1 METLQTLKRK
11 DNKIL
16 WIKFVD
22 SKFVKTCDAL
32 VIGRDINA
40 PFLQLVGFDK
50 VGLAQSN
57 YSKLKTISV
66 RNMGVYGS
74 GDNLE
79 SYQGILLKGIDDKTI
94 TRKENCLELHVFI
107 KKKYSKWKLYM
118 ANIVFKKCF
127 LFQIKLNK

>member
-1 METLQTLKRK
+1 M
-11 DNKIL
+11 
-16 WIKFVD
+16 
-22 SKFVKTCDAL
+22 KTCDAL

-50 VGLAQSN
+50 VGLTQSN

-79 SYQGILLKGIDDKTI
+79 SYQGNLKRVLTI
-94 TRKENCLELHVFI
+94 NHYKRGHRA
-107 KKKYSKWKLYM
+107 Y
-118 ANIVFKKCF
+118 
-127 LFQIKLNK
+127 

>member
-1 METLQTLKRK
+1 MIYLTIFANKNRHFTDLK
-11 DNKIL
+11 NK
-16 WIKFVD
+16 IKFVD
-22 SKFVKTCDAL
+22 SKFVKICDEL

-79 SYQGILLKGIDDKTI
+79 SYQGNLLKGID
-94 TRKENCLELHVFI
+94 
-107 KKKYSKWKLYM
+107 
-118 ANIVFKKCF
+118 
-127 LFQIKLNK
+127 NKPLQERT

>member
-1 METLQTLKRK
+1 M
-11 DNKIL
+11 
-16 WIKFVD
+16 
-22 SKFVKTCDAL
+22 KTCDAL

-50 VGLAQSN
+50 VGLTQSN

-79 SYQGILLKGIDDKTI
+79 SYQGNLLKGIDSKNI
-94 TRKENCLELHVFI
+94 TRKENGKENGLELHIFL
-107 KKKYSKWKLYM
+107 KKK
-118 ANIVFKKCF
+118 IF
-127 LFQIKLNK
+127 

>member
-1 METLQTLKRK
+1 M
-11 DNKIL
+11 
-16 WIKFVD
+16 
-22 SKFVKTCDAL
+22 KTCDEL

-40 PFLQLVGFDK
+40 PFLQLVGFEK

-79 SYQGILLKGIDDKTI
+79 SYAVANLDIAENLFDSWVKKFVEPFVL
-94 TRKENCLELHVFI
+94 RKLWVF
-107 KKKYSKWKLYM
+107 YLAFVSVRSAVRHL
-118 ANIVFKKCF
+118 
-127 LFQIKLNK
+127 

>member
-1 METLQTLKRK
+1 ML
-11 DNKIL
+11 
-16 WIKFVD
+16 IKFVY

-50 VGLAQSN
+50 VGLTQSN

-79 SYQGILLKGIDDKTI
+79 SYQGNLLKGIDNKTT
-94 TRKENCLELHVFI
+94 TRKEKERKMVWSCMFFS
-107 KKKYSKWKLYM
+107 KK
-118 ANIVFKKCF
+118 IF
-127 LFQIKLNK
+127 

>member
-1 METLQTLKRK
+1 MG
-11 DNKIL
+11 
-16 WIKFVD
+16 IKFVD
-22 SKFVKTCDAL
+22 SNFVKTCDAL

-50 VGLAQSN
+50 VGLTQSN

-79 SYQGILLKGIDDKTI
+79 SYQGNLLKGIHNKTI
-94 TRKENCLELHVFI
+94 TRKEKERKMVWNCMFLP
-107 KKKYSKWKLYM
+107 KK
-118 ANIVFKKCF
+118 IF
-127 LFQIKLNK
+127 